1 MNFGNGE
8 RNRAPMRK
16 GMRPDHGRMLGC
28 IHGWDNINLAD
39 HGNSRGDRTP
49 VKNVAAGAAKT
60 ARHPEAAKKEKPL
73 VLEGIKLFRPKKFA
87 DARGFFCET
96 FNARTYAEAGVVC
109 VFVQDNQSLSR
120 KAGTIRGLHFQR
132 PPAAQAKLVR
142 VVRGAIF
149 DVAVDLRRGSPSYGR
164 WCSATLTG
172 DGGEQI
178 FVPPGF
184 AHGFCTLEQDTE
196 VAYKVDSYY
205 SPACD
210 AGLRWDDPDLAI
222 AWPVRPVDAAISDKD
237 AVLPFFK
244 NFVSPFGA

>member
-1 MNFGNGE
+1 MNAGGTPAGENQFGGSSQSPRSRHDYGKE
-8 RNRAPMRK
+8 RRGRRRSVAIRK
-16 GMRPDHGRMLGC
+16 PRRR
-28 IHGWDNINLAD
+28 
-39 HGNSRGDRTP
+39 SS
-49 VKNVAAGAAKT
+49 
-60 ARHPEAAKKEKPL
+60 KPL
-73 VLEGIKLFRPKKFA
+73 VLEGVKLFRPKKFA
-87 DARGFFCET
+87 DARGLFFET
-96 FNARTYAEAGVVC
+96 FNARTYAEGGVAC

-178 FVPPGF
+178 FVPAGF
-184 AHGFCTLEQDTE
+184 AHGFCTLEEDTE
-196 VAYKVDSYY
+196 VAYKVDSFY
-205 SPACD
+205 SPSCD

-222 AWPVRPVDAAISDKD
+222 TWPVRPVDAAISEKD

-244 NFVSPFGA
+244 KFVSPFGT